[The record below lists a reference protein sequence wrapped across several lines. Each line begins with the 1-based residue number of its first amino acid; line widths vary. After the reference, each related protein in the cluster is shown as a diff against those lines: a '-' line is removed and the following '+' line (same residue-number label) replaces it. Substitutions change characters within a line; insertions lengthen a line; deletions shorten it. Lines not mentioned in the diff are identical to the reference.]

1 MPADAS
7 SAEPATAVPAAKKKP
22 LLLVVVAIVVVALL
36 GAGGF
41 MFMHHGG
48 KGAKDAASEQPKEAH
63 YYALDPSIVVNFE
76 DDRAIR
82 FLQVG
87 ISLMAYDP
95 KSIDAAKAAEPRI
108 RNVLLLLFSGQK
120 YATLVSDKGKLELQK
135 QALQQVQDVLQQ
147 SPGKPRIDAL
157 YFTSFVIQ

>member
-1 MPADAS
+1 MPVEATPVEPTPDA
-7 SAEPATAVPAAKKKP
+7 PAKKKP
-22 LLLVVVAIVVVALL
+22 LLLIVAAIVVVALV

-48 KGAKDAASEQPKEAH
+48 KGAKSEPAKVAQ
-63 YYALDPSIVVNFE
+63 YYALDPSIVVNFQ

-95 KSIDAAKAAEPRI
+95 KAIEAAKAAEPRI
-108 RNVLLLLFSGQK
+108 RNALLLLFSGQK
-120 YATLVSDKGKLELQK
+120 YETLATEQGKLELQK
-135 QALQQVQDVLQQ
+135 QALKQVQDILQQ
-147 SPGKPRIDAL
+147 VSGKPGIEAL

>member
-1 MPADAS
+1 MPTEA
-7 SAEPATAVPAAKKKP
+7 PATEAAAPAKKKKS
-22 LLLVVVAIVVVALL
+22 LLLLIVVALVVVALA

-41 MFMHHGG
+41 MFMHKGG
-48 KGAKDAASEQPKEAH
+48 KSAKAEAPKVAV
-63 YYALDPSIVVNFE
+63 YYALDPSIVVNFQ

-95 KSIDAAKAAEPRI
+95 KAIEDAKAAEPRI
-108 RNVLLLLFSGQK
+108 RNALLLLFSGQK
-120 YATLVSDKGKLELQK
+120 YANLATEQGKLELQK
-135 QALQQVQDVLQQ
+135 QALKQVQDILQK
-147 SPGKPRIDAL
+147 SSGKPGIDAL

>member
-1 MPADAS
+1 MSTEA
-7 SAEPATAVPAAKKKP
+7 PATEAAAPARKKKP
-22 LLLVVVAIVVVALL
+22 LLLIAAAVLVVALA

-48 KGAKDAASEQPKEAH
+48 KGAKSEPARVAL
-63 YYALDPSIVVNFE
+63 YFALDPSIVVNFQ

-95 KSIDAAKAAEPRI
+95 KAIEAAKAAEPRI
-108 RNVLLLLFSGQK
+108 RNALLLLFSGQK
-120 YATLVSDKGKLELQK
+120 YDTLVSEQGKLELQK
-135 QALQQVQDVLQQ
+135 QALQQVQDVLHQ
-147 SPGKPRIDAL
+147 SPGQPGIDAL